1 MSEPNK
7 AETTDAREASQSRVT
22 TLETLT
28 KPTTAHE
35 AASEPAEVGKTTEST
50 DGEGAQPKKKTAQE
64 RVAELANKRRDAE
77 ARAEA
82 AERRSQELEQRLARL
97 EASQNAPIET
107 GTRPK
112 REDFQ
117 SEDEYIDAVADWKLK
132 SEKLKERA
140 ERINAEAQE
149 VEAVFV
155 SRLEKTRKE
164 IDDFDEVVGG
174 STVNVP
180 DFLLMAIK
188 EADQGPLLTY
198 YLAKHPEE
206 ARRIAAMRPV
216 RAVRALL
223 DLERELT
230 ADPEPE
236 PTSKPAPKRAPE
248 PITPVKGST
257 SHNPGPAPDFAS
269 YRERRKAEQAKKR

>member
-7 AETTDAREASQSRVT
+7 AETTDARQASQSRVT

-28 KPTTAHE
+28 TPQTTQE
-35 AASEPAEVGKTTEST
+35 AASEPADSSASQ
-50 DGEGAQPKKKTAQE
+50 DGEKAQTTKKTAQE
-64 RVAELANKRRDAE
+64 RVQELANKRREAE
-77 ARAEA
+77 AKAEA
-82 AERRSQELEQRLARL
+82 AERRAQELEQRLARL
-97 EASQNAPIET
+97 EATQNSPIDQT
-107 GTRPK
+107 ARPN
-112 REDFQ
+112 RADFDNEDA
-117 SEDEYIDAVADWKLK
+117 YIDAVADWKLRA
-132 SEKLKERA
+132 EKLKERE
-140 ERINAEAQE
+140 ERLKTEAQE
-149 VEAVFV
+149 VETVFM

-198 YLAKHPEE
+198 YLAKHPDE

-216 RAVRALL
+216 RAVKALM
-223 DLERELT
+223 DLERDLS

-236 PTSKPAPKRAPE
+236 PSKPAPKRAPE
-248 PITPVKGST
+248 PINPVKGT
-257 SHNPGPAPDFAS
+257 TTHNPGPAPDFAS
-269 YRERRKAEQAKKR
+269 YRERRLAEKSGKR